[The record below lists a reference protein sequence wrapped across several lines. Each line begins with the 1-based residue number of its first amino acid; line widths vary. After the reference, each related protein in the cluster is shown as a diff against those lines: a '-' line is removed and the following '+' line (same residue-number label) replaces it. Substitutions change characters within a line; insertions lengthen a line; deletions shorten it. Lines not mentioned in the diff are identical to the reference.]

1 MQFRQLSEELE
12 YYKAKF
18 EVTKQLELVAIDQGY
33 TLFEPDFF
41 ESYDRFVQM
50 NPRVKSQALVKL
62 LDIDGSVLVLRPDIT
77 TSVIKRVIPKWQQG
91 SELRLF
97 YLSTI
102 FSRSSQNGIEE
113 KKQFGIEHLGTN
125 PQTADLETIRLVI
138 DLLKRFDIS
147 FLLEISNNKFLN
159 ALIQELKLSLDS
171 EKAFKEILYYK
182 NRDALE
188 RFLSITPIP
197 PNYVNLLA
205 NILNLQGSLAEITN
219 VLKDYQLTEA
229 MQTALMELESLT
241 TSLAKDDVER
251 FVKID
256 LTVVSQY
263 DYYDGLLFKAYV
275 PYAPV
280 PILSG
285 GRYDPLT
292 KTYGQQIPAIGF
304 TLNTSDLIKEIL
316 QTHE

>member
-1 MQFRQLSEELE
+1 MQFRQLSEELQ

-18 EVTKQLELVAIDQGY
+18 EVTKQLEQDAIDQGY

-113 KKQFGIEHLGTN
+113 KKQFGIEHLGTD
-125 PQTADLETIRLVI
+125 PQTADLETIRFVI
-138 DLLKRFDIS
+138 NLLKRFDLS
-147 FLLEISNNKFLN
+147 FLLEISNNQFLN
-159 ALIQELKLSLDS
+159 ALIQELKLSPDA
-171 EKAFKEILYYK
+171 EKTFKDILYYK

-188 RFLSITPIP
+188 RFLSTTPIP
-197 PNYVNLLA
+197 NIYGKLIA
-205 NILNLQGSLAEITN
+205 NILTLQGSLAKITTILN
-219 VLKDYQLTEA
+219 DYPLTDAMQAALKDLELLTA
-229 MQTALMELESLT
+229 
-241 TSLAKDDVER
+241 SLAKDDVER
-251 FVKID
+251 YVKID
-256 LTVVSQY
+256 LTVLSQY
-263 DYYDGLLFKAYV
+263 DYYAGLLFKAYV
-275 PYAPV
+275 PNAPV

-292 KTYGQQIPAIGF
+292 KTYGQEIPAIGF
-304 TLNTSDLIKEIL
+304 TLNMSDFIKEIL
-316 QTHE
+316 KIHE